1 MLKPNL
7 CITCAHLS
15 YCTKAEKAKE
25 KLKKLCNKLLEKQE
39 IYLDIQYNIFK
50 CIDYLEVK
58 GGTPTILNLEYSNEG
73 KAPPPPKKYRN

>member
-15 YCTKAEKAKE
+15 YCTKAEKTKE
-25 KLKKLCNKLLEKQE
+25 KLKKLCNKLVTKQE

-50 CIDYLEVK
+50 CIDYLEVE
-58 GGTPTILNLEYSNEG
+58 GDTPTLLNLEYSDED
-73 KAPPPPKKYRN
+73 KAFPTT